1 MAITATTTSAAVLV
15 NDQIIQVTSATG
27 FAYSSTAPQYVKIDN
42 EYMLIHPAY
51 AGSTSKSIPVYRRG
65 DQASQQVAHNALAI
79 CTTGLFSDLPALGP
93 YQDSVAAGFAPF
105 PSGFSTV
112 QYYGVSGAITV
123 PTQNTMVVLN
133 KAGVAAMTLAAP
145 IAGTDGVLLYV
156 TSATAQAHTVAATS
170 LIGDGTS
177 GSPHTTCTF
186 TTGYI
191 GQGMLL
197 VVANGIYNVISA
209 PHVAFT

>member
-1 MAITATTTSAAVLV
+1 MAITATTISAAVKVGDLV
-15 NDQIIQVTSATG
+15 IPVTSATG
-27 FAYSSTAPQYVKIDN
+27 FATSATAPQYVKIDN
-42 EYMLIHPAY
+42 EYMVIAPSY
-51 AGSTSKSIPVYRRG
+51 VSGTNIPVYRRG
-65 DQASQQVAHNALAI
+65 DQGSAQVAHNALAI
-79 CTTGLFSDLPALGP
+79 CTTGLFSDLPALAP
-93 YQDSVAAGFAPF
+93 MQDAAASGFMPF

-112 QYYGVSGAITV
+112 QYYSVSGAITV
-123 PTQNTMVVLN
+123 PTANTMVVLN

-177 GSPHTTCTF
+177 GSPHTTATF